1 MTARQSDD
9 GDVDDVDGRPLRHSR
24 RFSNERLE
32 GARRVFQKRTNRQ
45 LSLEDA
51 RQMLENLTGYFAT
64 LMEFEQRRIR
74 GENLEDSGRSGH
86 LKQRD

>member
-1 MTARQSDD
+1 MTARRSDD
-9 GDVDDVDGRPLRHSR
+9 EDIGDVDGHPLRHSR
-24 RFSNERLE
+24 RFSNELLE
-32 GARRVFQKRTNRQ
+32 KARQVFQKRTDRQ

-64 LMEFEQRRIR
+64 LMEFEQRQAK
-74 GENLEDSGRSGH
+74 GENLEDSGRSGR